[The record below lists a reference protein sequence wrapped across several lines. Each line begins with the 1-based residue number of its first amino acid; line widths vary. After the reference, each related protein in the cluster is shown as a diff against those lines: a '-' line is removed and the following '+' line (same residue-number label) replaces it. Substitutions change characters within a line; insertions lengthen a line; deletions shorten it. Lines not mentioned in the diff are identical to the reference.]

1 MESAMFW
8 VWLPMLALFGSTLPG
23 PLQRRWRI
31 DPSVTAGAI
40 TLFGLGLLLPTGP
53 GIVWDG
59 LSFVWGVPWVP
70 ALGLTV
76 SLRLDAL
83 GYLMALLILGIGL
96 LVVVYAKYYLAPD
109 QRTGRFFGP
118 LLAFMGAMLG
128 IALSENLLL
137 LVVFWE
143 LTSITSFLLISFS
156 QHKVEARR
164 GARMALVITG
174 LGGLALLAAVVLVGQ
189 LVGSYELTT
198 VLAQGDLIRGSTQY
212 PVILGLVLLGAFTK
226 SAQVPF
232 HFWLPHAMSAPTP
245 VSAYLHSATMVKAG
259 LFLLARLY
267 PILSGTSEWFVVVTT
282 IGLVTMV
289 AGAFVALFQHDLKGL
304 LAYSTISHLGLIT
317 MLLGLSTAYSPAA
330 ALFHL
335 VNHAV
340 FKASLFMAAGIIDH
354 ETGTRDLRRL
364 GGLRHAM
371 PFTATLAIVASAAM
385 AGVPL
390 LNGFLSKEMFFA
402 ETLDARVLLGAP
414 WFLPAAATLGASFSV
429 AYSARFIHDVFFGP
443 VTTQLDRVPH
453 EPSRWMRVP
462 VELLVLLCIA
472 IGVAPAVL
480 VGDLIHAAADA
491 MVQGTIAAHTIA
503 IWHGFNIPLLM
514 SATALAGGAAIFAI
528 RAPLFRFAAERAN
541 RSEGQA
547 MFDAVQGTLVGAAR
561 RLDAAL
567 HTSWLH
573 VHLRWFLVAVLAV
586 AGLQLV
592 PAFPWHA
599 LDHSRPGPVPVAL
612 LAGVVVAVIG
622 VVRTS
627 GQPLTAII
635 VLGVAGLVVTL
646 SFAWVSAPDLAL
658 TQLLVELVA
667 ILLLLVALPHFGTPP
682 IDRRRLPG
690 RAFDAVLSLGVGAF
704 AMLGSWLLLSTDTS
718 SISRYFLENSVTL
731 AEGANVVNVILVD
744 FRGFDTFGE
753 VTVLAIASIGVLGLL
768 DDLSRVRAPGRL
780 SATTPLLLQ
789 TVGKVLLNLA
799 LVTAVFLF
807 LRGHNAPGGGF
818 IAGLTA
824 AVGFIFVY
832 QVRSPTGDP
841 VRRPASMV
849 RWLAI
854 GVALVAVPGI
864 GATLLGKPFLT
875 AGALHLT
882 LPLVGELHLSSV
894 MLFDLG
900 VLVVVVAAVMA
911 MLPTIGRIPMDDHY
925 HAEREG

>member
-1 MESAMFW
+1 MFW
-8 VWLPMLALFGSTLPG
+8 VWLPMLALFGSMLPG
-23 PLQRRWRI
+23 PLLRSWRI

-40 TLFGLGLLLPTGP
+40 TLLGLALLLPYGP

-59 LSFVWGVPWVP
+59 LSFVWQVPWVP
-70 ALGLTV
+70 SLGLTF

-96 LVVVYAKYYLAPD
+96 LVVVYAKYYLAPE

-156 QHKVEARR
+156 QHQAAARH

-174 LGGLALLAAVVLVGQ
+174 LGGLALLAGVVLIGQ
-189 LVGSYELTT
+189 LVGSYELTA
-198 VLAQGDLIRGSTQY
+198 VLAHGDLIRRSPQY

-226 SAQVPF
+226 SAQMPF

-282 IGLVTMV
+282 VGLVTMV
-289 AGAFVALFQHDLKGL
+289 FGAVVALFQHDLKGL

-317 MLLGLSTAYSPAA
+317 MLLGLSTSASPAA

-364 GGLRHAM
+364 GGLRRAM
-371 PFTATLAIVASAAM
+371 PITATLAIVASAAM

-402 ETLDARVLLGAP
+402 EALDAQVLFGAP
-414 WFLPAAATLGASFSV
+414 WFLPAAATLGAIFSV

-443 VTTQLDRVPH
+443 VTTQLDRMPH
-453 EPSRWMRVP
+453 EPPRWMRVP
-462 VELLVLLCIA
+462 VELLVLLCIG
-472 IGVAPAVL
+472 IGVAPALL
-480 VGDLIHAAADA
+480 VGDLIHAATEA
-491 MVQGTIAAHTIA
+491 MVQGRVAAYTLA
-503 IWHGFNIPLLM
+503 IWHGFNTPLLM
-514 SATALAGGAAIFAI
+514 SALALAGGGVLFAV
-528 RAPLFRFAAERAN
+528 RAPLFRLAADGAN
-541 RSEGQA
+541 RSPGRA
-547 MFDAVQGTLVGAAR
+547 FFDALQGRVVGAS
-561 RLDAAL
+561 RLLATALRPSAL
-567 HTSWLH
+567 HIH
-573 VHLRWFLVAVLAV
+573 VRWFLLLVLAIPAVL
-586 AGLQLV
+586 LV
-592 PAFPWHA
+592 PHVPWHA
-599 LDHSRPGPVPVAL
+599 LDASPPGPVPVAL
-612 LAGVVVAVIG
+612 LFGVLVAVIG

-667 ILLLLVALPHFGTPP
+667 ILLLLVALPHFGDPP
-682 IDRRRLPG
+682 ADRRRLPG
-690 RAFDAVLSLGVGAF
+690 RALDLTLALGFGAF
-704 AMLGSWLLLSTDTS
+704 AMLGSWLLLSTETP
-718 SISRYFLENSVTL
+718 SIARYFLQHSRTL
-731 AEGANVVNVILVD
+731 ADGANVVNVILVD

-753 VTVLAIASIGVLGLL
+753 VTVLAIAAIGVLGLL
-768 DDLSRVRAPGRL
+768 DNLSRRRAPHHL
-780 SATTPLLLQ
+780 IPNTPLLLQ
-789 TVGKVLLNLA
+789 TVGTVLLNLA
-799 LVTAVFLF
+799 LVTAAFLF

-824 AVGFIFVY
+824 AVGLIFVY

-854 GVALVAVPGI
+854 GVLLAALPGMGSI
-864 GATLLGKPFLT
+864 VLGTPFLT
-875 AGALHLT
+875 SGSLHLT
-882 LPLVGELHLSSV
+882 VPIVGEVHLSSV

-900 VLVVVVAAVMA
+900 VLVVVVTAVMA
-911 MLPTIGRIPMDDHY
+911 MLPTIGRIPMDDRY